1 MGLDISKKAT
11 INVGADRLWSI
22 LADDFDKIGE
32 WARGVDSSAPN
43 TSAEV
48 PDGAAVGDRVCQAPG
63 FGAINET
70 FTQFD
75 PQQRTYAFKATA
87 SKIPSFVRNLTNHTA
102 VKAIGPDRAEVQ
114 LRITA
119 DTNGLRGAMVKPL
132 MTRKLRRAI
141 DGAVED
147 LTIFAESD
155 QISSQKIK
163 ALAKAGH

>member
-1 MGLDISKKAT
+1 MGLEISKKAT
-11 INVGADRLWSI
+11 VNVSADRLWSI

-32 WARGVDSSAPN
+32 WARRVDSSAPN

-48 PDGAAVGDRVCQAPG
+48 PDGAAVGGRVCQAPG

-87 SKIPSFVRNLTNHTA
+87 SKIPSFVSNITNHTA
-102 VKAIGPDRAEVQ
+102 VTAIGPDRAEVQ
-114 LRITA
+114 LSITA
-119 DTNGLRGAMVKPL
+119 DTRGLRGAMVKPL
-132 MTRKLRRAI
+132 MTRKFSAAL
-141 DGAVED
+141 DDTLED
-147 LTIFAESD
+147 MTIFAESG
-155 QISSQKIK
+155 QISNQKTK